1 VIVHMHALV
10 HRAVLVPPRRMVRNE
25 QLLEVRDRVEPGALV
40 QPAVPV
46 VADGDMADLVAQ
58 ASRIA
63 VRTPV
68 VGAGESTGS
77 R

>member
-1 VIVHMHALV
+1 
-10 HRAVLVPPRRMVRNE
+10 VRGE
-25 QLLEVRDRVEPGALV
+25 QVLEVCDRVEPVALA
-40 QPAVPV
+40 QPAVPA
-46 VADGDMADLVAQ
+46 VADRHMADLVAQ